1 MHARVREQPVPHVRG
16 LRARV
21 EGVALI
27 GPGLPDW
34 SSARAVLAGELP
46 WAPAPTAV
54 PPATALPPA
63 ERRRTGGSVRIA
75 LAAGFAACAAAGRD
89 PASLPSVFASSGGD
103 GENCHALC
111 EALAEPQPAVSPTRF
126 TNSVH
131 NAPSGYWG
139 IASRAMAASTSVCM
153 HDASFV
159 AGLLEAL
166 GLLAAGGHEAV
177 LLVAHDGPYPL
188 PIGALRPIPD
198 AFAVA
203 LVLGAGAGEVERPGF
218 RFDAAAPSPLSSPHA
233 AASGG
238 CSLGL
243 GRTPDAGLEALER
256 AIPAARALPWLRW
269 LATPAAPAEPVL
281 LDGAALG
288 QWWLRPESDG
298 GAA

>member
-1 MHARVREQPVPHVRG
+1 MHARVREQPVRHAPG

-34 SSARAVLAGELP
+34 ASARAVLAGELP
-46 WAPAPTAV
+46 WVPAPTVV

-188 PIGALRPIPD
+188 PIGALRPMPD

-203 LVLGAGAGEVERPGF
+203 LVLGAGPGGAQRPGF
-218 RFDAAAPSPLSSPHA
+218 RLDAAAPSPPSAQA
-233 AASGG
+233 ALAGAPSRG
-238 CSLGL
+238 SA
-243 GRTPDAGLEALER
+243 PDAGLEALER

-269 LATPAAPAEPVL
+269 LATPSARAEPVR

-288 QWWLRPESDG
+288 RWWLRPESDG